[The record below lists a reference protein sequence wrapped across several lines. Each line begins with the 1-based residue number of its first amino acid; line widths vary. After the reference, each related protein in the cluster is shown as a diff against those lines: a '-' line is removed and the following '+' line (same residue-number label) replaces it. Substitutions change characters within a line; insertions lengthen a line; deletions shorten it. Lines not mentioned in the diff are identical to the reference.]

1 MTELNADSFDLDAW
15 ISGAERTVRSA
26 TVYQK
31 AHLIGEM
38 DVLAERIAN
47 VEREEAVDGPSMGGG
62 SGKLRAEYARL
73 ADEFKESALV
83 VRMKA
88 LTLDEKKAIEKANK
102 KDPGAHILS
111 ASMVEP
117 KCSPEQIVKLED
129 AIGNA
134 QMKLIIRA
142 YNRACDDE
150 PAVSAD
156 FLPKSSGQE
165 SSDES

>member
-1 MTELNADSFDLDAW
+1 MTELNAETFDLDAW

-26 TVYQK
+26 IVYQK
-31 AHLIGEM
+31 ANLIAEL

-47 VEREEAVDGPSMGGG
+47 AEREEAVDGPSMGGG

-73 ADEFKESALV
+73 ADEFKKSALT

-88 LTLDEKKAIEKANK
+88 LTFDEKKEIEKAHK
-102 KDPGAHILS
+102 TDAGLYALS

-117 KCSPEQIVKLED
+117 KCTPEQIEKLEA

-134 QMKLIIRA
+134 QMGLIIRA
-142 YNRACDDE
+142 YNRACDDA
-150 PAVSAD
+150 PTVSAD